1 MTQVTSPR
9 GRSLRS
15 RGPVAHVGRLTAVA
29 ARPGPSHVGHVRF
42 PPRHVRHGC
51 QRSRVR
57 PPETDFSASA
67 TETFFSAS
75 TCKIFSNF
83 FEKFFEKFLK
93 ISNFF
98 KFKISIFSPETFFSA
113 SASAATETGG
123 SASASVERSSASC
136 LVSSKCTETYISASA
151 SSVL

>member
-15 RGPVAHVGRLTAVA
+15 RGPVAHVGRLAA
-29 ARPGPSHVGHVRF
+29 GRARPGPARPLACRTCPFS
-42 PPRHVRHGC
+42 PRHVRHC

-57 PPETDFSASA
+57 PPETETDFSASA

-75 TCKIFSNF
+75 ACKIFSNF

-93 ISNFF
+93 ISN
-98 KFKISIFSPETFFSA
+98 FSPETFFSA

-123 SASASVERSSASC
+123 SASASVERGSASC

>member
-29 ARPGPSHVGHVRF
+29 PGPAPRMSDMSVF
-42 PPRHVRHGC
+42 PRHVRHGC

-75 TCKIFSNF
+75 ACKIFSNF
-83 FEKFFEKFLK
+83 FEKFFENFKFFQ
-93 ISNFF
+93 ISNFNF
-98 KFKISIFSPETFFSA
+98 RLKLFLALALALLLK
-113 SASAATETGG
+113 
-123 SASASVERSSASC
+123 
-136 LVSSKCTETYISASA
+136 LVVALALALSEARHH
-151 SSVL
+151 V